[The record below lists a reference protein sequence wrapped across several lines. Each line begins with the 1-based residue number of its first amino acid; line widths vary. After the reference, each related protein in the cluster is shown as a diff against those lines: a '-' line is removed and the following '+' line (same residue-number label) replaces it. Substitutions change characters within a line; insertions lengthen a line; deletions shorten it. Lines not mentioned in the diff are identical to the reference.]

1 MKICR
6 IASVFALSTAAF
18 FAVGC
23 AEPPK
28 PNGMPEL
35 YPCVVKLTQEGE
47 PLADASI
54 LCLSDDPKLIRWAVT
69 GRADANGVAKIF
81 TMGKFEGAPVG
92 EFAVVVS
99 KNADATAD
107 ADGSDGS
114 SGSDDLGASGTTAS
128 EPVVSLVSLEL
139 TEKATTPLR
148 MTVEAK
154 SNEFEFDCGAK
165 VEIERSAEA
174 I

>member
-1 MKICR
+1 MRICR
-6 IASVFALSTAAF
+6 IASVFALLTAAF

-28 PNGMPEL
+28 PEGMPEI

-54 LCLSDDPKLIRWAVT
+54 LCLSDDSKLIRWAVT

-99 KNADATAD
+99 KNADSSAD
-107 ADGSDGS
+107 AANV
-114 SGSDDLGASGTTAS
+114 SDDLGASGTTAS
-128 EPVVSLVSLEL
+128 EPVVSLVALEF

>member
-1 MKICR
+1 MNICR
-6 IASVFALSTAAF
+6 IASVFAFSTASV

-23 AEPPK
+23 SQPQK
-28 PNGMPEL
+28 PDGMPEL

-81 TMGKFEGAPVG
+81 TMGKFEGAPLG
-92 EFAVVVS
+92 DFAVVVS
-99 KNADATAD
+99 KNAAATAD
-107 ADGSDGS
+107 AASV
-114 SGSDDLGASGTTAS
+114 SDDLGASGTTAN
-128 EPVVSLVSLEL
+128 EPVVSLVSLEF

-165 VEIERSAEA
+165 VKIERSAEA

>member
-1 MKICR
+1 MNICR
-6 IASVFALSTAAF
+6 IASVFAFLTASVF
-18 FAVGC
+18 DVGC
-23 AEPPK
+23 AQPQK
-28 PNGMPEL
+28 PDGMPEL

-92 EFAVVVS
+92 DFAVVVS
-99 KNADATAD
+99 KNAESAN
-107 ADGSDGS
+107 ADGAD
-114 SGSDDLGASGTTAS
+114 GSDDLGASGTTAS
-128 EPVVSLVSLEL
+128 EPVVSLVALEL

-174 I
+174 L

>member
-1 MKICR
+1 MNICR
-6 IASVFALSTAAF
+6 IASVFAFLTASV

-28 PNGMPEL
+28 PDGMPEL

-47 PLADASI
+47 PLVDASI
-54 LCLSDDPKLIRWAVT
+54 LCLSDDSKLIRWAVT
-69 GRADANGVAKIF
+69 GRSDANGVAKIF
-81 TMGKFEGAPVG
+81 TMGKFEGAPLG
-92 EFAVVVS
+92 DFAVVVS
-99 KNADATAD
+99 KNAAATAD
-107 ADGSDGS
+107 AASV
-114 SGSDDLGASGTTAS
+114 SDDLGASGTTAS
-128 EPVVSLVSLEL
+128 EPVVSLVSLEF

-165 VEIERSAEA
+165 VKIERSAEA

>member
-1 MKICR
+1 MNICR
-6 IASVFALSTAAF
+6 IASVFVLLTASF

-23 AEPPK
+23 AQPQK
-28 PNGMPEL
+28 PDGMPEL

-99 KNADATAD
+99 KNANSSAD
-107 ADGSDGS
+107 AASV
-114 SGSDDLGASGTTAS
+114 SDDLGASGTTAN
-128 EPVVSLVSLEL
+128 EPVVSLVALEF

-165 VEIERSAEA
+165 VEIERSAGA